1 MTTIFLAEE
10 LATKVTAIIYERE
23 PGLLERFG
31 EKGKTKCYEDNLHH
45 LNHLKTAFDLQDI
58 AVFTDYTKWLN
69 GILIKHGM
77 ESKHLIDNF
86 AIIRDVLKDYK
97 DSDSKRLDFYQ
108 TALKAG
114 INSIA

>member
-1 MTTIFLAEE
+1 M
-10 LATKVTAIIYERE
+10 
-23 PGLLERFG
+23 
-31 EKGKTKCYEDNLHH
+31 
-45 LNHLKTAFDLQDI
+45 NHLKTAFDLQDI
-58 AVFTDYTKWLN
+58 AVFLV
-69 GILIKHGM
+69 KHGM

-97 DSDSKRLDFYQ
+97 DTDSKRLDFYQ